1 MVDPVRFVHQLMISP
16 VHTLGREANLA
27 EVSDLMRN
35 ERIRHIP
42 IVTDDGLLI
51 GLVTHR
57 DLLSRAFGGGEDLPR
72 SIHRPYLESMPVTD
86 IMVTAV
92 ETVRPDTDL
101 SIAACQMLARR
112 HGCLPVVDGTRL
124 VGILTSSDF
133 VRYVAGCGPTDQ
145 ETS

>member
-1 MVDPVRFVHQLMISP
+1 MISP

-35 ERIRHIP
+35 QRIRHIP
-42 IVTDDGLLI
+42 ITAADGTLA

-57 DLLSRAFGGGEDLPR
+57 DLLARAFGGGEDLPR
-72 SIHRPYLESMPVTD
+72 SIRRPYLESMPVSD

-92 ETVRPDTDL
+92 ETVAPDADL
-101 SIAACQMLARR
+101 AQAACQMLARR
-112 HGCLPVVDGTRL
+112 HGCLPVVEDERV

-133 VRYVAGCGPTDQ
+133 VRYVAGCGPNE
-145 ETS
+145 ETP